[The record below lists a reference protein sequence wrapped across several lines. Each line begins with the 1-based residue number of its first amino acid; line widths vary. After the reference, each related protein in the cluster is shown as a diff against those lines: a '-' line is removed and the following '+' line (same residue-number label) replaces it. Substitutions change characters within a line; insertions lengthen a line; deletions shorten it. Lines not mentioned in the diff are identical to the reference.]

1 MVTENSKV
9 IEFRGFNNIFVGL
22 LENDNKYF
30 LFISKYHY
38 AAISIEEN
46 TLSAFGKYHEEL
58 IKFIKSYDC
67 KLEVN
72 LDGLNENTLFN
83 IFSLQNK
90 QEYYTIVKV
99 LETVYGK

>member
-9 IEFRGFNNIFVGL
+9 IEFHGFNNIFVGL

-72 LDGLNENTLFN
+72 LDSLNENTLFN